1 MPRELSESDC
11 FESSVPRSITSIMK
25 PARMTEYVKPETA
38 IKTITNAAEI
48 IAPALRLSLKTSKIF
63 RMNRHQIER
72 CRPETA
78 IRCDIPADENESE
91 TLFGRFD
98 LSPIRSAVASAPR
111 SPGIRRETVLL
122 I

>member
-11 FESSVPRSITSIMK
+11 LESSVPRSITSIMK

-38 IKTITNAAEI
+38 IKAITNAAEI

-91 TLFGRFD
+91 TLFGRSD

-111 SPGIRRETVLL
+111 SPGIRRETVFL

>member
-11 FESSVPRSITSIMK
+11 LESSVPRSITSIMK

-38 IKTITNAAEI
+38 IKAITNAAEI

-91 TLFGRFD
+91 TLFGKFD

-111 SPGIRRETVLL
+111 SPGIRRETVFL

>member
-91 TLFGRFD
+91 TLFGKFD

-111 SPGIRRETVLL
+111 SPGIRRETVFL

>member
-38 IKTITNAAEI
+38 IKAITNAAEI

-91 TLFGRFD
+91 TLFGKFD

-111 SPGIRRETVLL
+111 SPGIRRETVFL